1 MKKTYAIKRTTS
13 FIIIFSIIYS
23 IFELNVAFLLPIIT
37 VLIPFRFMKEK
48 KGSKEA
54 YNKDKKTLTRLLL
67 FNFISIELA
76 SILTQNMNDFT
87 FNLSIGM
94 LIYLIYFIILSQSE
108 KKVSQVQKNPDI
120 LYNELKRRIDVLED
134 MRNKNIEAIENASD
148 ERMKRNMQVKLNK
161 IDNKLNTT
169 KKQLDMI
176 ESLMNNKQ

>member
-1 MKKTYAIKRTTS
+1 
-13 FIIIFSIIYS
+13 
-23 IFELNVAFLLPIIT
+23 
-37 VLIPFRFMKEK
+37 
-48 KGSKEA
+48 
-54 YNKDKKTLTRLLL
+54 
-67 FNFISIELA
+67 
-76 SILTQNMNDFT
+76 MNDFT

-108 KKVSQVQKNPDI
+108 RKVSQVQKNPDI

>member
-1 MKKTYAIKRTTS
+1 MKKTNAIKRTTS

-94 LIYLIYFIILSQSE
+94 LIY
-108 KKVSQVQKNPDI
+108 
-120 LYNELKRRIDVLED
+120 
-134 MRNKNIEAIENASD
+134 
-148 ERMKRNMQVKLNK
+148 
-161 IDNKLNTT
+161 
-169 KKQLDMI
+169 
-176 ESLMNNKQ
+176 